1 MWIGSKH
8 RVRWLTAGDSMKK
21 TRGGESCDISAL
33 SGRASLAHCRK
44 KRPPPHPAADH
55 THGHSHSIPKYAC
68 MTSMQLPRTSH
79 SAGHSAGR
87 GRHTLAL
94 YKERCMSLH
103 QHAYMHKSFPISRT
117 PRCGQI
123 RGAGKMR
130 YAQRWYTRACVWRK
144 GGDGLGLHIDTIT

>member
-1 MWIGSKH
+1 
-8 RVRWLTAGDSMKK
+8 MKK
-21 TRGGESCDISAL
+21 TRGVS
-33 SGRASLAHCRK
+33 RVTFRPSLAARVWRTVAK

-55 THGHSHSIPKYAC
+55 THGHSHSIPKHAC

-87 GRHTLAL
+87 GRHTSAL

-130 YAQRWYTRACVWRK
+130 YAQRWYTRACVAKER
-144 GGDGLGLHIDTIT
+144 GAGGLGLRIAYNHLTLACRWR

>member
-21 TRGGESCDISAL
+21 AICHFGPLRRTNVKTTRTSPFDLPTAGHAHL
-33 SGRASLAHCRK
+33 STLNYAH
-44 KRPPPHPAADH
+44 D
-55 THGHSHSIPKYAC
+55 IPKHAC

-87 GRHTLAL
+87 GRHTSAL